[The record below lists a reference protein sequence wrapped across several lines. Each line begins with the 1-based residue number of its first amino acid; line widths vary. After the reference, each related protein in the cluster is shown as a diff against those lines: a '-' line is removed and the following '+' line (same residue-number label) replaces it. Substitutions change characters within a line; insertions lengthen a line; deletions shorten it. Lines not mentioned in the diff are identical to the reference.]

1 MLQRAAIMFVGA
13 LADLQITLPVMPTA
27 SGPVSAHGMLSGEL
41 DAPGKG
47 LLFGGFSNCIFS

>member
-1 MLQRAAIMFVGA
+1 MAQRAAIMFVGT
-13 LADLQITLPVMPTA
+13 LADLRITLPAMPTA

-47 LLFGGFSNCIFS
+47 LLFEDFFQSCS